1 MGLFDMFRR
10 NEEIELT
17 RSALDEANEPNGNDD
32 AITGLIKQLTGVGIE
47 GVSRFAG
54 ARAVADKALAR
65 ANGDVETAVDAVVK
79 QHLVGG
85 AAGGFVT
92 SLGGFLTMVVA
103 IPANVF
109 EFYVQATRMTAAIAH
124 LRGYDVSDD
133 RIRTAVL
140 LSLVGSNSADILAKA
155 GVSVGT
161 SAALNV
167 AGRSLPKSALMVIQ
181 KAVGFRILRSVGER
195 VFARVGK
202 LVPVV
207 GGLFG
212 AGVDLAMMKRI
223 ADQARAEFPRT
234 LGA

>member
-10 NEEIELT
+10 DHDVEIT
-17 RSALDEANEPNGNDD
+17 RSALDEANDPTGNDD

-47 GVSRFAG
+47 GVSKFSG
-54 ARAVADKALAR
+54 AKKVADKALAR
-65 ANGDVETAVDAVVK
+65 ANGDVESAVDGVVR

-92 SLGGFLTMVVA
+92 SLGGFLTMVAA

-124 LRGYDVSDD
+124 LRGYDISDE

-140 LSLVGSNSADILAKA
+140 LTLVGSNSADVLTKA
-155 GVSVGT
+155 GVSVGG
-161 SAALNV
+161 SAALAV
-167 AGRSLPKSALMVIQ
+167 AGKNLPKSALMVIQ

-202 LVPVV
+202 LVPLV

-223 ADQARAEFPRT
+223 ADQGRDEFPRT
-234 LGA
+234 V

>member
-10 NEEIELT
+10 DEEIEIT
-17 RSALDEANEPNGNDD
+17 RSALDEANDPSGNDD

-47 GVSRFAG
+47 GVSKFSG
-54 ARAVADKALAR
+54 AKEIADKALAK
-65 ANGDVETAVDAVVK
+65 ANGDVEAAVDDVVR

-109 EFYVQATRMTAAIAH
+109 EFYVQATRMTAAVAH
-124 LRGYDVSDD
+124 LRGYDVTDD

-140 LSLVGSNSADILAKA
+140 LTLVGSNSADVLAKA

-167 AGRSLPKSALMVIQ
+167 AMPHW
-181 KAVGFRILRSVGER
+181 
-195 VFARVGK
+195 
-202 LVPVV
+202 VV
-207 GGLFG
+207 G
-212 AGVDLAMMKRI
+212 
-223 ADQARAEFPRT
+223 
-234 LGA
+234 

>member
-10 NEEIELT
+10 DDEITIT
-17 RSALDEANEPNGNDD
+17 RSALDEANDPTGNDD
-32 AITGLIKQLTGVGIE
+32 AITNLIKQLTGVGIE
-47 GVSRFAG
+47 GVVGFAG
-54 ARAVADKALAR
+54 AKQVADKALAK
-65 ANGDVETAVDAVVK
+65 ANGNVEEAVDAVVR

-85 AAGGFVT
+85 AAGGFLT

-109 EFYVQATRMTAAIAH
+109 EFYVQATRMTAAVAH
-124 LRGYDVSDD
+124 LRGHDITDP

-140 LSLVGSNSADILAKA
+140 LSLVGSDSADILAKA

-167 AGRSLPKSALMVIQ
+167 AGQRLPKSALMVVQ

-195 VFARVGK
+195 LFSRVGK
-202 LVPVV
+202 LVPLA
-207 GGLFG
+207 GGVFG
-212 AGVDLAMMKRI
+212 AGIDFAMMKRI
-223 ADQARAEFPRT
+223 GDQARKEFPRT
-234 LGA
+234 A

>member
-1 MGLFDMFRR
+1 MGLFEMFRR
-10 NEEIELT
+10 NEEIEIT
-17 RSALDEANEPNGNDD
+17 RSALDEANDPTGNDD
-32 AITGLIKQLTGVGIE
+32 AITNLIKQLTSVGID
-47 GVSRFAG
+47 GVARFSG
-54 ARAVADKALAR
+54 ATSVAAKALA
-65 ANGDVETAVDAVVK
+65 ASHGDVEAAVDRVVQ

-85 AAGGFVT
+85 AAGGFLT

-124 LRGYDVSDD
+124 LRGYDVSDQ

-140 LSLVGSNSADILAKA
+140 LSLVGSNSADILGKA
-155 GVSVGT
+155 GISVGT

-167 AGRSLPKSALMVIQ
+167 AGKSLPRSALMVIQ

-195 VFARVGK
+195 MFARIGK
-202 LVPVV
+202 LVPIA

-212 AGVDLAMMKRI
+212 AGIDLAMMKRI
-223 ADQARAEFPRT
+223 ANQAKAEFP
-234 LGA
+234 LNV

>member
-10 NEEIELT
+10 DNDIEIT
-17 RSALDEANEPNGNDD
+17 RSALDEANDPTGNDD

-47 GVSRFAG
+47 GVSKFSG
-54 ARAVADKALAR
+54 AKKVADKALAR
-65 ANGDVETAVDAVVK
+65 ANGDVESAVDAVIR

-92 SLGGFLTMVVA
+92 SLGGFLTMVAA

-124 LRGYDVSDD
+124 LRGYDIRDD

-140 LSLVGSNSADILAKA
+140 LTLVGSNSAEVLAKA
-155 GVSVGT
+155 GVSVGG
-161 SAALNV
+161 SAALGV
-167 AGRSLPKSALMVIQ
+167 AGRSLPKSALMVIR

-202 LVPVV
+202 LVPLV
-207 GGLFG
+207 GGFFG

-234 LGA
+234 V

>member
-10 NEEIELT
+10 DKEITIT
-17 RSALDEANEPNGNDD
+17 RSALDEANDPSGNDD
-32 AITGLIKQLTGVGIE
+32 AITNLIKQLTGVGIE
-47 GVSRFAG
+47 GVATFSG
-54 ARAVADKALAR
+54 ARAVADKALEKSG
-65 ANGDVETAVDAVVK
+65 GDVDAAVDKVVQ

-124 LRGYDVSDD
+124 LRGYDVSDQ

-140 LSLVGSNSADILAKA
+140 LTLVGSDSSDILAKA

-167 AGRSLPKSALMVIQ
+167 AGKGLPKSALMVVQ

-195 VFARVGK
+195 IFARVGK
-202 LVPVV
+202 LVPVL
-207 GGLFG
+207 GGVFG
-212 AGVDLAMMKRI
+212 AGIDLAMMKRI
-223 ADQARAEFPRT
+223 ADQARAEFPPN
-234 LGA
+234 

>member
-10 NEEIELT
+10 DDEIEIT
-17 RSALDEANEPNGNDD
+17 RSALDEAHAPSGNDD
-32 AITGLIKQLTGVGIE
+32 AITNLIKQLTGVGIE
-47 GVSRFAG
+47 GVSKFAG
-54 ARAVADKALAR
+54 AREVADKALAK
-65 ANGDVETAVDAVVK
+65 AGGDIEAAVDAVVK

-109 EFYVQATRMTAAIAH
+109 EFYVQATRLTAAIAH
-124 LRGYDVSDD
+124 LRGYDIADE

-140 LSLVGSNSADILAKA
+140 LSLVGSNSADILTRA
-155 GVSVGT
+155 GVSVGG
-161 SAALNV
+161 SAALGV
-167 AGRSLPKSALMVIQ
+167 AGKSLPKSALMVVQ

-202 LVPVV
+202 LVPLF

-223 ADQARAEFPRT
+223 GDQARAEFPR
-234 LGA
+234 A

>member
-1 MGLFDMFRR
+1 MAKDDSKH
-10 NEEIELT
+10 EV
-17 RSALDEANEPNGNDD
+17 AVAEPNQLEAVATSLVSKLVDFGID
-32 AITGLIKQLTGVGIE
+32 GLGPLSAASE
-47 GVSRFAG
+47 
-54 ARAVADKALAR
+54 VADKALRDAG
-65 ANGDVETAVDAVVK
+65 GDVEEAVDDIVRSHGRV
-79 QHLVGG
+79 
-85 AAGGFVT
+85 AAIGGFATGVA
-92 SLGGFLTMVVA
+92 GFTTMLVSV
-103 IPANVF
+103 PANLV
-109 EFYVQATRMTAAIAH
+109 EFYVVATRMTAAIAH

-161 SAALNV
+161 GAALNV

>member
-10 NEEIELT
+10 DEEIAIT
-17 RSALDEANEPNGNDD
+17 RSALDEANDPTGNDD
-32 AITGLIKQLTGVGIE
+32 AITNLIKQLTGVGIE
-47 GVSRFAG
+47 GVIGFPG
-54 ARAVADKALAR
+54 ARAVAKS
-65 ANGDVETAVDAVVK
+65 NGDVEAAVDAVVR

-85 AAGGFVT
+85 AAGGFLT

-109 EFYVQATRMTAAIAH
+109 EFYVQATRMTAAVAH
-124 LRGYDVSDD
+124 LRGHDLADP

-140 LSLVGSNSADILAKA
+140 LSLVGSDSSDILAKA

-167 AGRSLPKSALMVIQ
+167 AGKNLPKSALMVIQ

-195 VFARVGK
+195 LFARVGK
-202 LVPVV
+202 LVPIA
-207 GGLFG
+207 GGVFG
-212 AGVDLAMMKRI
+212 AGIDLAMMKRI
-223 ADQARAEFPRT
+223 GDQARAEFPR
-234 LGA
+234 A